1 MVKGAWC
8 AMPKIWA
15 VITLVVGILY
25 LGQDLGWWAFWT
37 LSWWTVAFLMI
48 AVSNLQG
55 TLK

>member
-1 MVKGAWC
+1 MTKGYVC
-8 AMPKIWA
+8 SIPKGWA
-15 VITLVVGILY
+15 VITLIVGILY

-37 LSWWTVAFLMI
+37 LNWWTVAFLMV